1 VSHDG
6 AESLAGLGCH
16 YQHSHQI
23 TYARSNPAPHRIDL
37 PSCVVRHRA
46 DVADGPT
53 ARKKHSRQNK
63 PGACCVRLTP
73 TSLRQFFREPTIS
86 AIHALRPC
94 SMRRFWMLAR
104 HCGQR
109 WFCRK
114 HCAAQPRHSGWLH
127 GSITGSSRMLRRLK
141 QPAKPGE

>member
-1 VSHDG
+1 M
-6 AESLAGLGCH
+6 
-16 YQHSHQI
+16 QF
-23 TYARSNPAPHRIDL
+23 R
-37 PSCVVRHRA
+37 VV
-46 DVADGPT
+46 PT
-53 ARKKHSRQNK
+53 SRQADRPPRREKQQTNK

-86 AIHALRPC
+86 EIHALRPC

-127 GSITGSSRMLRRLK
+127 GSITGSSRMLRRSKRPEKRENTETADGGCCAGDL
-141 QPAKPGE
+141 AGG